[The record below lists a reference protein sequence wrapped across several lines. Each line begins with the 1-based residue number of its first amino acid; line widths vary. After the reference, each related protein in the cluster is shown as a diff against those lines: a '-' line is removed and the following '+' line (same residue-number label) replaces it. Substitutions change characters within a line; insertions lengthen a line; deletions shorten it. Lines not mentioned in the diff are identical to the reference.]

1 MAEATVKAVWVAVPE
16 MGVEVLLLV
25 SNCMMRSK
33 GRYSRSDSGPNSSG
47 RSRNDAI
54 LSKCE
59 VRTVETSTLR
69 ELLLGG
75 GNRNALAVKLQG
87 NTSRELA
94 TSDNV

>member
-1 MAEATVKAVWVAVPE
+1 
-16 MGVEVLLLV
+16 LV

-33 GRYSRSDSGPNSSG
+33 GQFSRSDGGPDSSG
-47 RSRNDAI
+47 CSRNDAI

-59 VRTVETSTLR
+59 VRAVETSTLR

-75 GNRNALAVKLQG
+75 SNRNALAVKLESD
-87 NTSRELA
+87 TSRELA